1 MTVFFSLLAGV
12 AILVFGIQL
21 MVTIQAR
28 KQRRRVLSGVKG
40 PLGEAITS
48 GARILAYFYSPTC
61 AACRAQTPVIDA
73 LDQEYEG
80 IFKIN
85 VAEDFEIARAIGV
98 RSTPTTVIIE
108 GGAIRSFL
116 VGAHSES
123 ALREALM

>member
-1 MTVFFSLLAGV
+1 MIVFFSLLAGV
-12 AILVFGIQL
+12 TVLVFGIQL
-21 MVTIQAR
+21 IVTMHAR
-28 KQRRRVLSGVKG
+28 KQRGAVLRGIKG
-40 PLGEAITS
+40 PLGDAIAS

-61 AACRAQTPVIDA
+61 AVSRAQTPIIDT

-80 IFKIN
+80 IFKID

-98 RSTPTTVIIE
+98 KSTPTTVIIE
-108 GGAIRSFL
+108 GGAVRSLL

>member
-1 MTVFFSLLAGV
+1 MTVFLSLLAAA

-21 MVTIQAR
+21 MATMRAR
-28 KQRRRVLSGVKG
+28 KLRGRVLQSIKG
-40 PLGEAITS
+40 PLGDAIAS

-61 AACRAQTPVIDA
+61 AVSRAQTPVIDA

-80 IFKIN
+80 IFKID
-85 VAEDFEIARAIGV
+85 VAENFEIARAIGV
-98 RSTPTTVIIE
+98 KSTPTTVIIE
-108 GGAIRSFL
+108 GGAIRTLL

>member
-1 MTVFFSLLAGV
+1 MTFFFSLLAAV

-28 KQRRRVLSGVKG
+28 KQQARVLRGVKG

-61 AACRAQTPVIDA
+61 AACREQTPVIDA
-73 LDQEYEG
+73 LDQEYAG
-80 IFKIN
+80 VFKIN
-85 VAEDFEIARAIGV
+85 VGEDFEIAHAIGV
-98 RSTPTTVIIE
+98 GGTPTTVIIE
-108 GGAIRSFL
+108 GGAIRLFL
-116 VGAHSES
+116 VGVRSES